1 MAEQSDGSKVPMVNV
16 RTNGDAH
23 DVPHV
28 ESMTVQAAVR
38 AAGMRT
44 RWSTKYFV
52 NGEIVRSSRVLQPGD
67 RVTLAPRA
75 RNGQ

>member
-1 MAEQSDGSKVPMVNV
+1 MAELPSVSNAPMVNV

-28 ESMTVQAAVR
+28 EGMTVQAAVQ

-44 RWSTKYFV
+44 RWGTKYFV
-52 NGEIVRSSRVLQPGD
+52 NGQNVRSSHVLQPGD

-75 RNGQ
+75 KNG